1 VQVRYRTVP
10 LTEERLAEDLRRAMK
25 ARDMSVVYV
34 LRGVITAV
42 KNLKV
47 EKRVGS
53 IGEADLVQI
62 IRREMRQRE
71 EAEDFAGKAGRD
83 DLVAQ
88 NQAERRVLE
97 PYVPAVLSDTA
108 LEARI
113 REIASGGAEASIGSI
128 MATLRAELAGRY
140 DGRRASEIAKQVLA
154 ETGSG

>member
-1 VQVRYRTVP
+1 VP
-10 LTEERLAEDLRRAMK
+10 LTEERIVEDLTRAMK

-34 LRGVITAV
+34 LRGVIAAV

-47 EKRVGS
+47 EKRVAA
-53 IGEADLVQI
+53 IPEAELVQV

-71 EAEDFAGKAGRD
+71 EAEEFATRAGRE

-97 PYVPAVLSDTA
+97 PYVPAMLSDAA

-113 REIASGGAEASIGSI
+113 REIASGEAEASIGTI
-128 MATLRAELAGRY
+128 MAALRAELAGRY

-154 ETGSG
+154 DVGNA